1 MQAACVRF
9 RIALLRSYRY
19 ADWLRTCVS
28 TLFAVASERRVLV
41 FPTVLRGA
49 QASGANVL
57 LLFFIFFNYIFSG
70 FCQTSYLNI
79 RTGPI
84 FAKFAGLAELC
95 PEMNHLKLF
104 LSISQGTLP
113 WQPILWAKSTSIPHH
128 VVRMTFARAAPPA
141 YNKKGN

>member
-1 MQAACVRF
+1 VC
-9 RIALLRSYRY
+9 
-19 ADWLRTCVS
+19 
-28 TLFAVASERRVLV
+28 TLFAVAYERRALV
-41 FPTVLRGA
+41 FPTVLRAA

-57 LLFFIFFNYIFSG
+57 LLFYYFFKLYFSG
-70 FCQTSYLNI
+70 FCQTNYLNI

-95 PEMNHLKLF
+95 PEMNRLKLF

-128 VVRMTFARAAPPA
+128 VVRMTFARATSPA